1 MSWGYSYPNLSI
13 QVITEDPYTDA
24 LGNYPFFA
32 TFDVLDDSGS
42 SAGDLFVLITLKVV
56 TCIGSTWTS
65 K

>member
-1 MSWGYSYPNLSI
+1 M
-13 QVITEDPYTDA
+13 ITEDPYTDA